1 MLAITIQLLRKIVIG
16 SSMMIQE
23 PAYFHLCPLMRS
35 VMVDHGWLIS
45 GEALDR
51 VRMLMFWSM
60 KKSIKKILSSNAL

>member
-1 MLAITIQLLRKIVIG
+1 
-16 SSMMIQE
+16 MMIQE